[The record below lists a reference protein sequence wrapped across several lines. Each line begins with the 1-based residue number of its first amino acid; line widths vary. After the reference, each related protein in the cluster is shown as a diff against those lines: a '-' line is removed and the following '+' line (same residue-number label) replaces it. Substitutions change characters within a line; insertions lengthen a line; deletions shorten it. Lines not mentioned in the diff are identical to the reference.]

1 MAYAIETMG
10 LIKSFPRRR
19 GLRQIARHPLH
30 KETITALNGVDLQ
43 VEEGELFGIL
53 GPNGAGKTT
62 LIKLLCTLILPDGG
76 EAWVN
81 GYSTFREEES
91 IKRSIGLVTGEERS
105 FYWRL
110 SGRRNLEFFATL
122 HNMSSFQ
129 AQKRINA
136 ILEILELQ
144 EKANDLFYT
153 YSTGMKQKLSLAR
166 GLIND
171 PQILF
176 VDEPTK
182 SLDPVAAQNIR
193 KLIREKL
200 VKEQGK
206 TVFLATH
213 NLEEAQQMCDRLA
226 IIDRGRILSLGTPSE
241 IRKTVSEEDR
251 YILKV
256 RSLAAEALEKIRRQ
270 KKVAHL
276 SSRPDPANSSVYLLE
291 VRLLEHETALPLVI
305 ETLVSS
311 GLASLIA
318 AISKFL
324 WKMSLPKWLRE
335 RVPIPENIIY
345 LR

>member
-1 MAYAIETMG
+1 MAYAIETVG
-10 LIKSFPRRR
+10 LTKRFPRRR
-19 GLRQIARHPLH
+19 RLRQIARHPLRT
-30 KETITALNGVDLQ
+30 ETITALNGVDLQ

-62 LIKLLCTLILPDGG
+62 LIKLLSTLILPDEG

-81 GYSTFREEES
+81 GYNIFHEEEN

-110 SGRRNLEFFATL
+110 SGRRNLQFFAIL
-122 HNMSSFQ
+122 HNMSPFQ
-129 AQKRINA
+129 IQKRINS

-144 EKANDLFYT
+144 EKADDLFYT
-153 YSTGMKQKLSLAR
+153 YSTGIKQELALAR

-182 SLDPVAAQNIR
+182 SLDPVAARNIR
-193 KLIREKL
+193 KLIQEKL

-213 NLEEAQQMCDRLA
+213 NLEEAQQICDRLA

-241 IRKTVSEEDR
+241 IRRTVSKEDR

-256 RSLAAEALEKIRRQ
+256 RALSAEVLEKIGRQ

-276 SSRPDPANSSVYLLE
+276 SSRPDPANSSVSILE
-291 VRLLEHETALPLVI
+291 VRLLEHEAALPLVI

-311 GLASLIA
+311 GAKILDCSHFEVSLEDIFA
-318 AISKFL
+318 EVVKRRGA
-324 WKMSLPKWLRE
+324 
-335 RVPIPENIIY
+335 NA
-345 LR
+345 

>member
-1 MAYAIETMG
+1 M
-10 LIKSFPRRR
+10 
-19 GLRQIARHPLH
+19 
-30 KETITALNGVDLQ
+30 ETITALNGVNLQ

-62 LIKLLCTLILPDGG
+62 LIKLLSTLILPDEG

-81 GYSTFREEES
+81 GYNIFHEEES

-110 SGRRNLEFFATL
+110 SGRRNLQFFATL
-122 HNMSSFQ
+122 HNMSPFQ
-129 AQKRINA
+129 IQKRINS
-136 ILEILELQ
+136 IFEILELQ
-144 EKANDLFYT
+144 EKADDLFYT
-153 YSTGMKQKLSLAR
+153 YSTGIKQELALAR
-166 GLIND
+166 GLING

-176 VDEPTK
+176 IDEPTK
-182 SLDPVAAQNIR
+182 SLDPVAARNIR
-193 KLIREKL
+193 KFIQEKL

-213 NLEEAQQMCDRLA
+213 NLEEAQQICDRLA

-241 IRKTVSEEDR
+241 IRTTVSKEDR

-256 RSLAAEALEKIRRQ
+256 RALSAEVLEKIGRK

-276 SSRPDPANSSVYLLE
+276 SSRPDPANSSVSILE
-291 VRLLEHETALPLVI
+291 VRLLEHETALPLII

-311 GLASLIA
+311 GAKILDCSH
-318 AISKFL
+318 F
-324 WKMSLPKWLRE
+324 E
-335 RVPIPENIIY
+335 VPLEDIFAEVVKRKGANV
-345 LR
+345 

>member
-1 MAYAIETMG
+1 MAYAIETVG
-10 LIKSFPRRR
+10 LIKNFPRRR
-19 GLRQIARHPLH
+19 GLRQIARHPLC
-30 KETITALNGVDLQ
+30 KDTITALNGVDLQ

-62 LIKLLCTLILPDGG
+62 LIKLLSTLILPDAG

-81 GYSTFREEES
+81 GYSIFHDEEN

-122 HNMSSFQ
+122 HNMSPFQ

-153 YSTGMKQKLSLAR
+153 YSTGMKQELSLAR

-226 IIDRGRILSLGTPSE
+226 ILDRGRILSLGTPSE

-276 SSRPDPANSSVYLLE
+276 SSRPDPANSSVSLLE
-291 VRLLEHETALPLVI
+291 VRFLEHETALPLVI

-311 GLASLIA
+311 GAKILDCNH
-318 AISKFL
+318 F
-324 WKMSLPKWLRE
+324 E
-335 RVPIPENIIY
+335 VPLEDVFAEVVK
-345 LR
+345 RKGTHT

>member
-1 MAYAIETMG
+1 MAYAIEAVG
-10 LIKSFPRRR
+10 LIKRFPRRR
-19 GLRQIARHPLH
+19 KLRQIARHPLR
-30 KETITALNGVDLQ
+30 KETITALNGVNLQ

-62 LIKLLCTLILPDGG
+62 LIKLLSTLILPEGG
-76 EAWVN
+76 EAWVS
-81 GYSTFREEES
+81 GYNIFHEEEN

-110 SGRRNLEFFATL
+110 SGRRNLQFFATL
-122 HNMSSFQ
+122 HNMSPFQ
-129 AQKRINA
+129 IQKRINS

-144 EKANDLFYT
+144 EKVDDLFYT
-153 YSTGMKQKLSLAR
+153 YSTGIKQELALAR

-176 VDEPTK
+176 IDEPTK
-182 SLDPVAAQNIR
+182 SLDPVAARNIR
-193 KLIREKL
+193 KLIQEKL

-213 NLEEAQQMCDRLA
+213 NLEEAGQMCDRLA

-241 IRKTVSEEDR
+241 IRRTVSKEDR

-256 RSLAAEALEKIRRQ
+256 RALSAETLEKIGRQ

-276 SSRPDPANSSVYLLE
+276 SSRPDPANSSVSILE
-291 VRLLEHETALPLVI
+291 VRLLEHEATLPLVI

-311 GLASLIA
+311 GAKILDCSH
-318 AISKFL
+318 F
-324 WKMSLPKWLRE
+324 E
-335 RVPIPENIIY
+335 VPLEDIFAEVVK
-345 LR
+345 RKGSDA

>member
-1 MAYAIETMG
+1 MAYAIEAVG
-10 LIKSFPRRR
+10 LTKRFPRRR
-19 GLRQIARHPLH
+19 KLRQIARHPFRM
-30 KETITALNGVDLQ
+30 ETIAALNGVNLQ

-62 LIKLLCTLILPDGG
+62 LIKLLSTLILPDEG

-81 GYSTFREEES
+81 GYNIFHEEEN

-110 SGRRNLEFFATL
+110 SGRRNLQFFATL
-122 HNMSSFQ
+122 HNMSPFQ
-129 AQKRINA
+129 IQKRINS

-144 EKANDLFYT
+144 EKVDDLFYT
-153 YSTGMKQKLSLAR
+153 YSTGIKQELALAR

-176 VDEPTK
+176 IDEPTR
-182 SLDPVAAQNIR
+182 SLDPVAARNIR
-193 KLIREKL
+193 KFIREKL

-213 NLEEAQQMCDRLA
+213 NLEEAGQICDRLA

-241 IRKTVSEEDR
+241 IRTTVSKEDR
-251 YILKV
+251 YILKA
-256 RSLAAEALEKIRRQ
+256 RALSAEVLEKIGRQ

-276 SSRPDPANSSVYLLE
+276 SSRPDPANSSVSILE

-311 GLASLIA
+311 GAKILDCSH
-318 AISKFL
+318 F
-324 WKMSLPKWLRE
+324 E
-335 RVPIPENIIY
+335 VPLEDIFAEVVKRKGANV
-345 LR
+345 

>member
-1 MAYAIETMG
+1 MAYAIEAVG
-10 LIKSFPRRR
+10 LIKRFPRRR
-19 GLRQIARHPLH
+19 KLRQIARHPFR
-30 KETITALNGVDLQ
+30 KETITALNGVNLQ

-62 LIKLLCTLILPDGG
+62 LIKLLSTLILPDEG

-81 GYSTFREEES
+81 GCNIFHEEEN

-110 SGRRNLEFFATL
+110 SGRRNLQFFATL
-122 HNMSSFQ
+122 HNMSPFQ
-129 AQKRINA
+129 IQKRINS

-144 EKANDLFYT
+144 EKVDDLFYT
-153 YSTGMKQKLSLAR
+153 YSTGIKQKLALAR

-176 VDEPTK
+176 IDEPTK
-182 SLDPVAAQNIR
+182 SLDPVAARNIR

-213 NLEEAQQMCDRLA
+213 NLEEAGQICHRLA

-241 IRKTVSEEDR
+241 IRTTVSKEDR
-251 YILKV
+251 YILKA
-256 RSLAAEALEKIRRQ
+256 RALSAEVLEKIRRQ

-276 SSRPDPANSSVYLLE
+276 SSRPDRTDSSVSILE
-291 VRLLEHETALPLVI
+291 VRLLEHEAALPLVI

-311 GLASLIA
+311 GAKILDCSH
-318 AISKFL
+318 F
-324 WKMSLPKWLRE
+324 E
-335 RVPIPENIIY
+335 VPLEDIFAQVVK
-345 LR
+345 RKGADV

>member
-1 MAYAIETMG
+1 MAYAIEAVG
-10 LIKSFPRRR
+10 LIKRFPRRR
-19 GLRQIARHPLH
+19 KLRQIARHPLR
-30 KETITALNGVDLQ
+30 KETITALNGVNLQ

-62 LIKLLCTLILPDGG
+62 LIKLLSTLILPEGG

-81 GYSTFREEES
+81 GYNIFHEEEN

-110 SGRRNLEFFATL
+110 SGRRNLQFFATL
-122 HNMSSFQ
+122 HNMSPFQ
-129 AQKRINA
+129 IQKRINS

-144 EKANDLFYT
+144 EKADDLFYT
-153 YSTGMKQKLSLAR
+153 YSTGIKQELALAR

-176 VDEPTK
+176 IDEPTK
-182 SLDPVAAQNIR
+182 SLDPVAARNIR

-213 NLEEAQQMCDRLA
+213 NLEEAGQMCDRLA

-241 IRKTVSEEDR
+241 IRRTVSKEDR

-256 RSLAAEALEKIRRQ
+256 RALSAEVLEKIGRQ

-276 SSRPDPANSSVYLLE
+276 SSRPDPANSSVSILE
-291 VRLLEHETALPLVI
+291 VRLLEHEAALPLVI

-311 GLASLIA
+311 GAKILDCSH
-318 AISKFL
+318 F
-324 WKMSLPKWLRE
+324 E
-335 RVPIPENIIY
+335 VPLEDIFAEVVK
-345 LR
+345 RKGADV

>member
-1 MAYAIETMG
+1 MAYAIEAVG
-10 LIKSFPRRR
+10 LIKRFPRRR
-19 GLRQIARHPLH
+19 KLRQIARHPFR
-30 KETITALNGVDLQ
+30 KETITALNGVNLQ

-62 LIKLLCTLILPDGG
+62 LIKLLSTLILPDEG

-81 GYSTFREEES
+81 GYNIFHEEEN

-110 SGRRNLEFFATL
+110 SGRRNLQFFATL
-122 HNMSSFQ
+122 HNMSPFQ
-129 AQKRINA
+129 IQKRINS

-144 EKANDLFYT
+144 EKVDDLFYT
-153 YSTGMKQKLSLAR
+153 YSTGIKQELALAR

-176 VDEPTK
+176 IDEPTK
-182 SLDPVAAQNIR
+182 SLDPVAARNIR
-193 KLIREKL
+193 KFIQEKL

-213 NLEEAQQMCDRLA
+213 NLEEAGQICDRLA

-241 IRKTVSEEDR
+241 IRRTVSKEDR

-256 RSLAAEALEKIRRQ
+256 RALSAEVLEKIGRQ

-276 SSRPDPANSSVYLLE
+276 SSRPDPANSSVSILE
-291 VRLLEHETALPLVI
+291 VRLLEHEAALPLVI

-311 GLASLIA
+311 GAKILGCSHFEVPLEDIFAEVVKRKGASA
-318 AISKFL
+318 
-324 WKMSLPKWLRE
+324 
-335 RVPIPENIIY
+335 
-345 LR
+345 

>member
-1 MAYAIETMG
+1 MSYAIETRG
-10 LIKSFPRRR
+10 LIKRFPRRR
-19 GLRQIARHPLH
+19 KLRQIVRRPLR
-30 KETITALNGVDLQ
+30 KESITALNGVDLQ

-62 LIKLLCTLILPDGG
+62 LIKLLCTLILPDEG

-81 GYSTFREEES
+81 GYNIFHDQES

-110 SGRRNLEFFATL
+110 SGRGNLEFFATL
-122 HNMSSFQ
+122 HNMSPFQ
-129 AQKRINA
+129 IQKRINA
-136 ILEILELQ
+136 ALEIFKLQ
-144 EKANDLFYT
+144 EKADDLFYT
-153 YSTGMKQKLSLAR
+153 YSTGMKQELALAR
-166 GLIND
+166 GLINS

-176 VDEPTK
+176 IDEPTK

-213 NLEEAQQMCDRLA
+213 NLEEAQQICDRLA
-226 IIDRGRILSLGTPSE
+226 IIDQGRILSLGTPSQ
-241 IRKTVSEEDR
+241 IRKTVSKEDR

-256 RSLAAEALEKIRRQ
+256 RALASETLEKIRSQ
-270 KKVAHL
+270 KKVTHL
-276 SSRPDPANSSVYLLE
+276 SHRSDPTNSLVSILEVYLLE
-291 VRLLEHETALPLVI
+291 HEAALPLVI

-311 GLASLIA
+311 GAKILDCSH
-318 AISKFL
+318 F
-324 WKMSLPKWLRE
+324 E
-335 RVPIPENIIY
+335 VPLEDVFAEVVKRKGANP
-345 LR
+345 

>member
-1 MAYAIETMG
+1 MAYAIETVG
-10 LIKSFPRRR
+10 LIKRFPRRR
-19 GLRQIARHPLH
+19 KLRQMVRHPLR

-62 LIKLLCTLILPDGG
+62 LIKLLCTLILPDEG

-81 GYSTFREEES
+81 GHNISHDQES
-91 IKRSIGLVTGEERS
+91 VKRSIGLVTGEERS

-110 SGRRNLEFFATL
+110 SGRGNLEFFATL
-122 HNMSSFQ
+122 HNMSPFQ
-129 AQKRINA
+129 IQKRISA
-136 ILEILELQ
+136 VLEILEFQ
-144 EKANDLFYT
+144 EKADDLFYT
-153 YSTGMKQKLSLAR
+153 YSTGMKQELALAR
-166 GLIND
+166 GLINH

-176 VDEPTK
+176 IDEPTK

-193 KLIREKL
+193 KFIREKL

-213 NLEEAQQMCDRLA
+213 NLEEAQQICDHLA
-226 IIDRGRILSLGTPSE
+226 IIDRGRILSLGTPSQ
-241 IRKTVSEEDR
+241 IRKTVTKEDR

-256 RSLAAEALEKIRRQ
+256 GALSAETVEKIRSQ

-276 SSRPDPANSSVYLLE
+276 SYWPDPTNSLVSILE

-311 GLASLIA
+311 GASILDC
-318 AISKFL
+318 SHF
-324 WKMSLPKWLRE
+324 E
-335 RVPIPENIIY
+335 VPLEDVFAEVVK
-345 LR
+345 RKGTDV

>member
-1 MAYAIETMG
+1 MAYAIETVG
-10 LIKSFPRRR
+10 LTKRFPRRR
-19 GLRQIARHPLH
+19 KLRQIARHPFRM
-30 KETITALNGVDLQ
+30 ETITALNGVNLQ

-62 LIKLLCTLILPDGG
+62 LIKLLSTLILPDEG

-81 GYSTFREEES
+81 GYNIFHEEEN

-110 SGRRNLEFFATL
+110 SGRRNLQFFATL
-122 HNMSSFQ
+122 HNMSPFQ
-129 AQKRINA
+129 IQKRINS

-144 EKANDLFYT
+144 EKVDDLFYT
-153 YSTGMKQKLSLAR
+153 YSTGIKQELALAR

-176 VDEPTK
+176 IDEPTR
-182 SLDPVAAQNIR
+182 SLDPVAARNIR
-193 KLIREKL
+193 KFIQEKL

-213 NLEEAQQMCDRLA
+213 NLEEAGQMCDRLA
-226 IIDRGRILSLGTPSE
+226 IIDRGKILSLGTPSE
-241 IRKTVSEEDR
+241 IRRTVSKEDR

-256 RSLAAEALEKIRRQ
+256 RALSAEVLEKIGRK

-276 SSRPDPANSSVYLLE
+276 SSRPDPANSSVCILE
-291 VRLLEHETALPLVI
+291 IGLLEHEAALPLVI

-311 GLASLIA
+311 GAKILDCSH
-318 AISKFL
+318 F
-324 WKMSLPKWLRE
+324 E
-335 RVPIPENIIY
+335 VPLEDIFAEVVK
-345 LR
+345 RKGADV

>member
-1 MAYAIETMG
+1 MVYAIETVG

-19 GLRQIARHPLH
+19 GLRQIARHPLR

-62 LIKLLCTLILPDGG
+62 LIKLLSTLILPDAG

-81 GYSTFREEES
+81 GYSTFHDEES

-153 YSTGMKQKLSLAR
+153 YSTGMKQELSLAR

-176 VDEPTK
+176 IDEPTK

-206 TVFLATH
+206 TVFLVTH

-251 YILKV
+251 YVLKV
-256 RSLAAEALEKIRRQ
+256 RSLAAETLEKIRRQ
-270 KKVAHL
+270 KKIAHL
-276 SSRPDPANSSVYLLE
+276 SSRPDPANSLVSLLE

-311 GLASLIA
+311 GAKILDCNH
-318 AISKFL
+318 F
-324 WKMSLPKWLRE
+324 E
-335 RVPIPENIIY
+335 VPLEDVFAEVVK
-345 LR
+345 RKGAHT

>member
-1 MAYAIETMG
+1 MAYAIETVG
-10 LIKSFPRRR
+10 LIKRFPRRR
-19 GLRQIARHPLH
+19 KLRQIARHPLRM
-30 KETITALNGVDLQ
+30 ESITALNGVNLQ

-62 LIKLLCTLILPDGG
+62 LIKLLCTLILPDAG

-81 GYSTFREEES
+81 GYNIFRDEER
-91 IKRSIGLVTGEERS
+91 IKRSIGLITGEERS

-110 SGRRNLEFFATL
+110 SGRGNLEFFATL

-129 AQKRINA
+129 IQKRINA
-136 ILEILELQ
+136 VLEILKLQ

-153 YSTGMKQKLSLAR
+153 YSTGMKQELALAR

-176 VDEPTK
+176 IDEPTK
-182 SLDPVAAQNIR
+182 SLDPVATQNIR
-193 KLIREKL
+193 KLIQEKL
-200 VKEQGK
+200 VKEQRK

-213 NLEEAQQMCDRLA
+213 NLEEAQQICDRLA
-226 IIDRGRILSLGTPSE
+226 IIDQGRILSLGTPSE
-241 IRKTVSEEDR
+241 IRKTVTKEDR

-256 RSLAAEALEKIRRQ
+256 RALAVEALDKIRRQ

-276 SSRPDPANSSVYLLE
+276 SCRPDPTNSSVSMLE
-291 VRLLEHETALPLVI
+291 IRLLEHETALPFII

-311 GLASLIA
+311 GASILDCSHFEVPLE
-318 AISKFL
+318 AIFAEVVKR
-324 WKMSLPKWLRE
+324 KGADA
-335 RVPIPENIIY
+335 
-345 LR
+345 

>member
-1 MAYAIETMG
+1 M
-10 LIKSFPRRR
+10 
-19 GLRQIARHPLH
+19 
-30 KETITALNGVDLQ
+30 ETITALNGVNLQ

-62 LIKLLCTLILPDGG
+62 LIKLLSTLILLDEG

-81 GYSTFREEES
+81 GYNIFHEEES

-110 SGRRNLEFFATL
+110 SGRRNLQFFATL
-122 HNMSSFQ
+122 HNMSPFQ
-129 AQKRINA
+129 IQKRINS
-136 ILEILELQ
+136 IFEILELQ
-144 EKANDLFYT
+144 EKADDLFYT
-153 YSTGMKQKLSLAR
+153 YSTGIKQELALAR

-176 VDEPTK
+176 IDEPTK
-182 SLDPVAAQNIR
+182 SLDPVAARNIR
-193 KLIREKL
+193 KFIQEKL

-213 NLEEAQQMCDRLA
+213 NLEEAQQICDRLA

-241 IRKTVSEEDR
+241 IRTTVSKEDR

-256 RSLAAEALEKIRRQ
+256 RALSAEVLEKIGRK

-276 SSRPDPANSSVYLLE
+276 SSRPDPANSSVSILE
-291 VRLLEHETALPLVI
+291 VRLLEHETALPLII

-311 GLASLIA
+311 GAKILDCSH
-318 AISKFL
+318 F
-324 WKMSLPKWLRE
+324 E
-335 RVPIPENIIY
+335 VPLEDIFAEVVKRKGANV
-345 LR
+345 

>member
-1 MAYAIETMG
+1 M
-10 LIKSFPRRR
+10 
-19 GLRQIARHPLH
+19 
-30 KETITALNGVDLQ
+30 ETITALNGVNLQ

-62 LIKLLCTLILPDGG
+62 LIKLLSTLILPDEG
-76 EAWVN
+76 EAWVS
-81 GYSTFREEES
+81 GYNIFHDEEN

-110 SGRRNLEFFATL
+110 SGRRNLQFFATL
-122 HNMSSFQ
+122 HNMSPFQ
-129 AQKRINA
+129 IQKRINS

-144 EKANDLFYT
+144 EKVDDLFYT
-153 YSTGMKQKLSLAR
+153 YSTGIKQELALAR

-176 VDEPTK
+176 IDEPTK
-182 SLDPVAAQNIR
+182 SLDPVAARNIR
-193 KLIREKL
+193 KFIQEKL

-213 NLEEAQQMCDRLA
+213 NLEEAQQICDRLA

-241 IRKTVSEEDR
+241 IRRTVSKEDR

-256 RSLAAEALEKIRRQ
+256 RALSAEVLEKIGRQ

-276 SSRPDPANSSVYLLE
+276 SSRPDPANSSVSILE
-291 VRLLEHETALPLVI
+291 IRLLEYEAALPLVI

-311 GLASLIA
+311 GAKILDCSH
-318 AISKFL
+318 F
-324 WKMSLPKWLRE
+324 E
-335 RVPIPENIIY
+335 VPLEDIFAQVVK
-345 LR
+345 RKGADV

>member
-1 MAYAIETMG
+1 M
-10 LIKSFPRRR
+10 
-19 GLRQIARHPLH
+19 
-30 KETITALNGVDLQ
+30 ETITALNGVNLQ

-62 LIKLLCTLILPDGG
+62 LIKLLSTLILPDEG

-81 GYSTFREEES
+81 GYNIFHEEEN

-110 SGRRNLEFFATL
+110 SGRRNLQFFATL
-122 HNMSSFQ
+122 HNMSPFQ
-129 AQKRINA
+129 IQKRINS

-144 EKANDLFYT
+144 EKADDLFYT
-153 YSTGMKQKLSLAR
+153 YSTGIKQELALAR

-182 SLDPVAAQNIR
+182 SLDPVAARNIR
-193 KLIREKL
+193 KLIQEKL

-213 NLEEAQQMCDRLA
+213 NLEEAQQICDRLA

-241 IRKTVSEEDR
+241 IRRTVSKEDR

-256 RSLAAEALEKIRRQ
+256 GALSAEVLEKIRRQ

-276 SSRPDPANSSVYLLE
+276 SSRPDPADSSVSILE
-291 VRLLEHETALPLVI
+291 VRLLEHEATLPLVI
-305 ETLVSS
+305 ETLVNCGAKILDCSHFEVPLEDIFAQVVKRK
-311 GLASLIA
+311 GASA
-318 AISKFL
+318 
-324 WKMSLPKWLRE
+324 
-335 RVPIPENIIY
+335 
-345 LR
+345 

>member
-19 GLRQIARHPLH
+19 GLRQIARHPLR

-62 LIKLLCTLILPDGG
+62 LIKLLSTLILPDAG
-76 EAWVN
+76 EVWVN
-81 GYSTFREEES
+81 GYSTFHDEES

-153 YSTGMKQKLSLAR
+153 YSTGMKQELSLAR

-213 NLEEAQQMCDRLA
+213 NLEEVQQMCDRLA
-226 IIDRGRILSLGTPSE
+226 ILDRGRILSLGTPSE

-256 RSLAAEALEKIRRQ
+256 RSLAAETLEKIRRQ

-276 SSRPDPANSSVYLLE
+276 SSRPDPANSSVSLLE

-311 GLASLIA
+311 GASILDC
-318 AISKFL
+318 SHF
-324 WKMSLPKWLRE
+324 E
-335 RVPIPENIIY
+335 VPLEDVFAEVVK
-345 LR
+345 RKDAHT